1 MHQNDRGVKGGD
13 RLLKMQ
19 GKLDRGPVE
28 FKSHIAEQSGEVM
41 AIATTE
47 VISIPPTKSIIGAA
61 GEMTRCGFRRLPVT
75 DAGTKKLRGIVTSG
89 DIINFMGGGDK
100 YHLVEVR
107 HNGNLIAAL
116 NENVRTIM
124 TQQPVTLGYD
134 ASISDAVDIITG
146 KKIGGLPI
154 IGRDGA
160 LAGIV
165 TERDVLRIL
174 GSQRSPLK
182 VEDVMTTSLRVTAPD
197 CPIAKVT
204 RDMTSYRFRRL
215 PVVSDDVVYG
225 IVTATDIMRYLGS
238 REVFARLTTG
248 NVAEVTALP
257 VRTLIAGSLITTTP
271 EKSINE
277 AAREMLKKNI
287 GALPVIEDSRLV
299 GLVTEFDLVRAF
311 ARGESDVRTCYHGN
325 TGPRG
330 VTGCNR
336 CPCPQPDGA
345 PPYLPSSGHGERNPR
360 GDTHEK
366 RYCIPHAERR
376 TRLAAATARPDPG
389 GSPHDR
395 TSCRGSTRYRGQR
408 NCKVIHCTEFQQR
421 AGRG

>member
-1 MHQNDRGVKGGD
+1 MHQNNRIAKGGD

-19 GKLDRGPVE
+19 GKLDRGPVD
-28 FKSHIAEQSGEVM
+28 FKSHIAEQEGEVM

-47 VISIPPTKSIIGAA
+47 VISIPPTKSIIGAV
-61 GEMTRCGFRRLPVT
+61 EQMTKCGFRRLPVT

-100 YHLVEVR
+100 YRLVEVR

-124 TQQPVTLGYD
+124 TQNPVTLGHD
-134 ASISDAVDIITG
+134 ASIRDAVGIITK

-165 TERDVLRIL
+165 TERDVLQVL
-174 GSQRSPLK
+174 GNERSLLK
-182 VEDVMTTSLRVTAPD
+182 VEDIMTTTLRVTEPD

-204 RDMTSYRFRRL
+204 KDMTSYRFRRL
-215 PVVSDDVVYG
+215 PVVSDEVLYG

-238 REVFARLTTG
+238 REVFSRLTTG
-248 NVAEVTALP
+248 NIAEVTSLP
-257 VRTLIAGSLITTTP
+257 VRTLVAGSLITTTP
-271 EKSINE
+271 GRSINE

-287 GALPVIEDSRLV
+287 GALPVIEDSRLI

-311 ARGESDVRTCYHGN
+311 ARGR
-325 TGPRG
+325 
-330 VTGCNR
+330 
-336 CPCPQPDGA
+336 
-345 PPYLPSSGHGERNPR
+345 
-360 GDTHEK
+360 
-366 RYCIPHAERR
+366 
-376 TRLAAATARPDPG
+376 
-389 GSPHDR
+389 
-395 TSCRGSTRYRGQR
+395 
-408 NCKVIHCTEFQQR
+408 
-421 AGRG
+421 